1 MSLFVSKIVLASV
14 IFIVGVTG
22 SILMHKP
29 TIATIIVG
37 LTVAIATVTA
47 TMIICYIRN
56 KRK

>member
-14 IFIVGVTG
+14 IFIVGVIG
-22 SILMHKP
+22 SILIHKP

-37 LTVAIATVTA
+37 LTVAMAIVSA
-47 TMIICYIRN
+47 TMIICHIRN